1 MLEQSPNSKWQST
14 TVQVPTSNLLVAFE
28 TQPTA
33 SNQDALDSLVDRGTS
48 LFDFKRLWL
57 LASFLC
63 CVLYVVCTRYPRYG
77 HTAAMFLGCG
87 AIDTTT
93 DQVGLKEALKKDSK
107 LLTRK
112 SLLA

>member
-1 MLEQSPNSKWQST
+1 MLELSPNSKWQST

-33 SNQDALDSLVDRGTS
+33 SNQDALDSLVARWTS

-57 LASFLC
+57 SASFLC

-87 AIDTTT
+87 AIDTAT

>member
-14 TVQVPTSNLLVAFE
+14 TVQVPTSNLLVAFD

-33 SNQDALDSLVDRGTS
+33 SNQDALDSLVARWTS

-63 CVLYVVCTRYPRYG
+63 CVLYAVCTLYPRYG

-87 AIDTTT
+87 TNDTTT
-93 DQVGLKEALKKDSK
+93 DQVGLKDTLQKDSK

>member
-1 MLEQSPNSKWQST
+1 MLELSPNSKWQST

-33 SNQDALDSLVDRGTS
+33 SNQDALDSLVARRTS

-63 CVLYVVCTRYPRYG
+63 CVLYVVCTHPIPG
-77 HTAAMFLGCG
+77 MGTLQQC
-87 AIDTTT
+87 
-93 DQVGLKEALKKDSK
+93 
-107 LLTRK
+107 
-112 SLLA
+112 SLVVAPTMIQPQTKWV